1 MFLAEAITEQTNR
14 LETIQT
20 KYSRQ
25 LRRAVRRRNTPA
37 GSSKP
42 TQEIQELLSRLDN
55 NSELQKKLSERQIDL
70 AKKEEKVRGQAKSL
84 TLRFK
89 AERAKLLLEK
99 LELESL
105 RNQFQARQDFT
116 ESAALQ
122 DNAREPLIS
131 GSSAE
136 SCEESHSK
144 GSHGEAESSALTD
157 TPKEVAESNENIS
170 SIAEIEVRLAELQ
183 DLLSNSEAE
192 NHELFSENQSLRNQL
207 FTASQSGDVD
217 QQSTHIAE
225 LFDVRRQLELTLE
238 QLQEARSEIVRLES
252 DDVDSAA
259 GETTWEE
266 QKRRLLASLEGDA
279 EPSVENPRELI
290 QRLKESEDLLSEKD
304 RTIAQLEALL
314 QGYEENDR
322 EALAEEQKEE
332 RKLALDSDEMIQ
344 VERQRL
350 VELEQHWRDKIGK
363 AEIELSQER
372 ARLSRDRRAL
382 ETRLAEFEKNSGDSE
397 ESTDQPKEP
406 RKRKWME
413 RMGLG

>member
-1 MFLAEAITEQTNR
+1 MNSVPSPPLEDRIEELMFLAEAITEQTNR
-14 LETIQT
+14 LENLQT

-25 LRRAVRRRNTPA
+25 LRRAVRRRSTLDS
-37 GSSKP
+37 SSKP
-42 TQEIQELLSRLDN
+42 TQEFQELLSRLDTYR
-55 NSELQKKLSERQIDL
+55 ELQAELCQRQVDL
-70 AKKEEKVRGQAKSL
+70 TKKEEKIRGQAKSL

-89 AERAKLLLEK
+89 AERTKLLLEK
-99 LELESL
+99 KELELQKKQLE
-105 RNQFQARQDFT
+105 
-116 ESAALQ
+116 ALQ
-122 DNAREPLIS
+122 DSSEPVALQNETGEAGTSDGTANSNAATLKVD
-131 GSSAE
+131 AE
-136 SCEESHSK
+136 SD
-144 GSHGEAESSALTD
+144 G
-157 TPKEVAESNENIS
+157 NIS

-183 DLLSNSEAE
+183 SLLSDSEAE

-207 FTASQSGDVD
+207 YTVAQSGDVD

-252 DDVDSAA
+252 NATQDRA

-266 QKRRLLASLEGDA
+266 QKRRLLASLEGDT
-279 EPSVENPRELI
+279 EPTVENPRELI
-290 QRLKESEDLLSEKD
+290 QRLKESEELLSEKE

-322 EALAEEQKEE
+322 EALAEEEQQE
-332 RKLALDSDEMIQ
+332 RKLVLDNDEMIQ
-344 VERQRL
+344 AERKRL
-350 VELEQHWRDKIGK
+350 AELEQHWRDKIGK

-372 ARLSRDRRAL
+372 ARLSRDQRAL
-382 ETRLAEFEKNSGDSE
+382 ETRLAEFEKKTGESE